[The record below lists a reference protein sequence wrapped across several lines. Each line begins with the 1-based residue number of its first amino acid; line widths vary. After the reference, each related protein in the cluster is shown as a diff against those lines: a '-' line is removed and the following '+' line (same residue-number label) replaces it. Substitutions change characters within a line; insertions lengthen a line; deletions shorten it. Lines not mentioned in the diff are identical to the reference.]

1 MTTADA
7 KTRANDAVAE
17 RFTRFMNASTSRY
30 GVLADL
36 GVAAL
41 AAALPLVLIVRQIGA
56 GEVGSPLTFVFA
68 AIALVPIGIAIGI
81 GFALRGARGEVVAW
95 LERVPLAIENM
106 NTLLVGLGDT
116 FEVVMR
122 DGKALPTRESL
133 QPALDAISEETLLLE
148 THEAQN
154 LVVIKIGVFDS
165 KRVPLRTNY
174 LRYERFKRI
183 VDEVLVPKLG
193 DDVEVVRI
201 V

>member
-1 MTTADA
+1 MTTPEA
-7 KTRANDAVAE
+7 RARAEDAVAE

-41 AAALPLVLIVRQIGA
+41 AAALPLVLIVRQFGA
-56 GEVGSPLTFVFA
+56 GEAGSPLTFVFG
-68 AIALVPIGIAIGI
+68 AIALVPIGVALGI
-81 GFALRGARGEVVAW
+81 GFALRGARAHVVAW
-95 LERVPLAIENM
+95 LERVPVRIENL

-116 FEVVMR
+116 FELVIR
-122 DGKALPTRESL
+122 DGKPLPTRESL
-133 QPALDAISEETLLLE
+133 QPALDRVSEETLLLE
-148 THEAQN
+148 THEDAN
-154 LVVIKIGVFDS
+154 TVVIKIGVFDS

-174 LRYERFKRI
+174 LRYERFQRI
-183 VDEVLVPKLG
+183 VEEVLVPVLG